1 MWLFVMSSEPYLSV
15 INVECSNVCLLCNN
29 RITNTEAS
37 QKIIS
42 SSLLTL
48 KDKAERWSLV
58 ILPRDDIFI
67 QFKYAKERIEN
78 CNTDASFNV
87 HSSCRTNFR
96 TKLEKRIE
104 KYGVVDVECEIPDS
118 NDANKEDVL
127 ASPPSSTRSK
137 VPSSRYICFVCN
149 KVTDDDGNMYNHG
162 GLGSPLAKNI
172 SVFCDESFIHLK
184 LSARFCFKLCCS

>member
-1 MWLFVMSSEPYLSV
+1 MSSEPYLSV

-29 RITNTEAS
+29 IINNTEAS

-58 ILPRDDIFI
+58 ILPREDIFI

-104 KYGVVDVECEIPDS
+104 KYGVVDVGCEIPDS

-127 ASPPSSTRSK
+127 ASPPSTRSK
-137 VPSSRYICFVCN
+137 VSSSRYICFV
-149 KVTDDDGNMYNHG
+149 
-162 GLGSPLAKNI
+162 
-172 SVFCDESFIHLK
+172 
-184 LSARFCFKLCCS
+184 

>member
-1 MWLFVMSSEPYLSV
+1 MSSEPYLSV

-29 RITNTEAS
+29 IITNTEAS

-104 KYGVVDVECEIPDS
+104 KYSVVDVGCEIPDS

-127 ASPPSSTRSK
+127 ASPPSSTRK
-137 VPSSRYICFVCN
+137 GIFFKIY
-149 KVTDDDGNMYNHG
+149 
-162 GLGSPLAKNI
+162 L
-172 SVFCDESFIHLK
+172 FCM
-184 LSARFCFKLCCS
+184 